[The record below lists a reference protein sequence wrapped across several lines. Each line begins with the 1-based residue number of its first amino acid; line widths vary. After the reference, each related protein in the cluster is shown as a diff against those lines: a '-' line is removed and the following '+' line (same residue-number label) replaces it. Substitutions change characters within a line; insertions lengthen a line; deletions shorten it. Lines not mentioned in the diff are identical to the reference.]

1 VHVPLLLGFPL
12 GCLKNID
19 ISDGAVERLHKVIFR
34 DTSSDD
40 EDGNAPIKDLA
51 QGGRPTLRR
60 DRTVNHDN
68 RRAPA
73 IAYKAVATPVAVPPP
88 LVPRRIVKEDKATD
102 NQDKL
107 LPTATPLII
116 RDPATKIHAISQ
128 FLLTSRTTKDNSI
141 KDALAAKAAEC
152 EDLKRRLRET
162 SRQLDESQRIANQ
175 LRSRF
180 NAIDNRLQTL
190 IGVRRSDQRRLSLD
204 VQARQRAAVTLRDV
218 AKRAQQQLAAS
229 AALFAESQEKTSAVF
244 VKKLAS
250 SVKRTLQIID
260 ADTDSSPPG
269 KTRNKPRSA

>member
-1 VHVPLLLGFPL
+1 MCTCPALLGFPL

-19 ISDGAVERLHKVIFR
+19 YGEGAVERLRKTVLG

-40 EDGNAPIKDLA
+40 EDGNAPDKNLIKD
-51 QGGRPTLRR
+51 GRPTLRR
-60 DRTVNHDN
+60 DQTVTHDSG
-68 RRAPA
+68 RAPA
-73 IAYKAVATPVAVPPP
+73 IAYKAISTPVAAPPP
-88 LVPRRIVKEDKATD
+88 LVPRRIVNEDKATD

-107 LPTATPLII
+107 LPTATPVII

-128 FLLTSRTTKDNSI
+128 FLLTSRTNKDNSI

-218 AKRAQQQLAAS
+218 AKRAQQELSKS

-260 ADTDSSPPG
+260 ADTQ
-269 KTRNKPRSA
+269 KF